1 MVLRN
6 VKMWNLK
13 NVILEGLLLLFDNI
27 SLSNNIYIEAQLL
40 GYVYV
45 TGYLGYITATYWKL
59 FRIKSYKKPHYL
71 IIRDECVRIR
81 ITIFMCSQGDVWHG
95 TNRILD
101 FHLKQA
107 RNTVFDTNQ

>member
-27 SLSNNIYIEAQLL
+27 SLSNNIDIEAQLL

-45 TGYLGYITATYWKL
+45 TG
-59 FRIKSYKKPHYL
+59 
-71 IIRDECVRIR
+71 
-81 ITIFMCSQGDVWHG
+81 
-95 TNRILD
+95 
-101 FHLKQA
+101 
-107 RNTVFDTNQ
+107 

>member
-6 VKMWNLK
+6 VKMRNLR

-45 TGYLGYITATYWKL
+45 TGYLGYITATY
-59 FRIKSYKKPHYL
+59 
-71 IIRDECVRIR
+71 
-81 ITIFMCSQGDVWHG
+81 
-95 TNRILD
+95 
-101 FHLKQA
+101 
-107 RNTVFDTNQ
+107 